1 MGIKAKR
8 KSSRKLSSH
17 DTEVVASVQAE
28 STEQTS
34 AKRKVVR
41 LVIDWQGFQ
50 QQEDRSVGEMKQNK
64 EQWAQ

>member
-1 MGIKAKR
+1 MGIKARR
-8 KSSRKLSSH
+8 KNSRKLLSH

-41 LVIDWQGFQ
+41 LVTDWQGFQ